1 MKDVVEDFNTRVRAA
16 IKERL
21 DELGMTQYRF
31 VRNHPGIVLGVTL
44 SKIMNGHTTP
54 NLRTLVKYFDLLGLE
69 LKIIKKDENND

>member
-31 VRNHPGIVLGVTL
+31 VRNHPGIVLGETL